1 MYVVVGILT
10 GAVAF
15 IMELIEES
23 LVHFKDHF
31 TQHQIDAK
39 NLTQSWLFYACFS
52 AFLGV
57 LSCTLTTFW
66 GPGAAGSGVA
76 EIIGYCNGVNY
87 PDTIDIK
94 TLITKTFGVVFA
106 VAGTLCVGKEGPLA
120 HIGGNCG
127 AVALYVFGPSLKFLH
142 NDHKKR

>member
-1 MYVVVGILT
+1 MGVIIALF
-10 GAVAF
+10 AF
-15 IMELIEES
+15 VMDVIEES

-31 TQHQIDAK
+31 TQHQID
-39 NLTQSWLFYACFS
+39 NQDITGSWLFYCTFS

-57 LSCTLTTFW
+57 ISCTLTTFW

-76 EIIGYCNGVNY
+76 EIIGYLNGVNY

-94 TLITKTFGVVFA
+94 TLITKTFGVILA

-120 HIGGNCG
+120 HIGANVG
-127 AVALYVFGPSLKFLH
+127 ALVVYLPKLE
-142 NDHKKR
+142 